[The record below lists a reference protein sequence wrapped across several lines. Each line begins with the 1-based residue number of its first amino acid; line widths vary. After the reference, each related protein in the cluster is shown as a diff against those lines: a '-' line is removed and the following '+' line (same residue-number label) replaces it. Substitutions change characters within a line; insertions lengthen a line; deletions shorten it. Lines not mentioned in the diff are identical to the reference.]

1 MATIIPVVEDN
12 WILLFWVIPK
22 GFPSS
27 QIFSFLLTS
36 CIRMAIDELQQESCA
51 KYLMGSVEPIAK
63 LSYWENASG
72 TPCRSG
78 VSPTDRRPDS
88 LS

>member
-1 MATIIPVVEDN
+1 
-12 WILLFWVIPK
+12 
-22 GFPSS
+22 
-27 QIFSFLLTS
+27 
-36 CIRMAIDELQQESCA
+36 MAIDELQQESCA

-72 TPCRSG
+72 TPCKSG